1 VSSDGSATV
10 LYSPRRA
17 RALHVALWVA
27 FVPSALVTLGALAEV
42 LADARGVED
51 RLALVL
57 ARAAVGLVLL
67 GLCVLG
73 LRRLEGR
80 DRATRAACVRLGVAL
95 IVLTVPLLGL
105 LVAFLMPLGGLALLA
120 LALLPGTVTP

>member
-1 VSSDGSATV
+1 MDSDGTAAV

-17 RALHVALWVA
+17 RALHVALWAA
-27 FVPSALVTLGALAEV
+27 FLPSALVTLGALAEV
-42 LADARGVED
+42 LADGREVED
-51 RLALVL
+51 RLPLVL
-57 ARAAVGLVLL
+57 ARALVGLVLL

-80 DRATRAACVRLGVAL
+80 DRATRVACVLLGVAL
-95 IVLTVPLLGL
+95 IVLAVPLLGL
-105 LVAFLMPLGGLALLA
+105 GVAFVMPLGGLALLA